1 MCSAEPPLGTQGGT
15 ALKVHNR
22 FWRVPDL
29 SSPSVDVRFGA
40 AVAPQDFGRD
50 GRKADLQLPSGA
62 VARSYIDEEPQ
73 AGLRE
78 RWA

>member
-50 GRKADLQLPSGA
+50 GRIVLKKSWNDPLRVHGAELPETIFCVWPS
-62 VARSYIDEEPQ
+62 S
-73 AGLRE
+73 
-78 RWA
+78 